1 MYSQNGISFTQLY
14 LTNENLSKEFKKY
27 QILKIIDNTQ
37 LLTDGAEF
45 QIDYLNKYNFILKEN
60 RFFDNDLKIA
70 IKSENDVEYKKI
82 DELGFDGKYFLNA
95 NGAIDNQIAM
105 SLFQNQYTI
114 HIKNKEKEFYIEP
127 LLKYD
132 KSASSDNYVYYETI
146 DILNPEVGECPVKEN
161 SVTDLEDIT
170 NYRFEPSENCKTVE
184 LNFCVD
190 YSMYITFNSINE
202 VINRTLE
209 ILNLTQLDYSIAN
222 GLAYDVN
229 FKVKR
234 YYMITCLNCNYWPST
249 GDITTNFNNFTNF
262 SYYSNMFD
270 YASDIRVFWQNEFTV
285 WGGTINGIGTQPSN
299 GICIDDPLI
308 TVRQSALKNYPTA
321 TNSTRKTLSHEI
333 GHNFSSGHISP
344 SDNIMAACCYFGNAW
359 NPSTISLINHRLQNS
374 NCFIDCSADSC
385 NNKKVENL
393 VLNIDFLNKVINAS
407 WQAEEDIQ
415 YKTRLFNFTTNTW
428 SEYTML
434 NSSIN
439 SIAYNYNT
447 DSTSCSDKYK
457 FEIVPVCSDFNG
469 FSQILLFTVP
479 VEETPNIYFESTAQD
494 EVLCSE
500 QEYTFS
506 VNASYP
512 GTNPIYQWKIND
524 NNVGTN
530 SPIFTTSSLQNND
543 VLSCE
548 ITSNE
553 ACLSSS
559 TEEITKV
566 VTVVPLPCENLS
578 APEFE
583 LNAIDFFPNP
593 VKNYFTI
600 KANSEI
606 LNVVIYNTLGQKII
620 ERMINQTQTDLDLS
634 TLSNAIYFVK
644 IELENKTKTVKILV
658 EK

>member
-1 MYSQNGISFTQLY
+1 MYSQNGISFTELN
-14 LTNENLSKEFKKY
+14 LANDNLSKEFKKY
-27 QILKIIDNTQ
+27 QILKINDNTQ

-45 QIDYLNKYNFILKEN
+45 QINYLNKYSFELKEN
-60 RFFDNDLKIA
+60 RFLDNDLKIA
-70 IKSENDVEYKKI
+70 VKSENDVEYKKI

-146 DILNPEVGECPVKEN
+146 DILNPVVGECPVKEN
-161 SVTDLEDIT
+161 SVTDLEEIT

-285 WGGTINGIGTQPSN
+285 SGGTINGIGTQPSN

-374 NCFIDCSADSC
+374 NCFIDCSADLC

-407 WQAEEDIQ
+407 WHAEEDIQ

-447 DSTSCSDKYK
+447 NSTSCSDKYK

-506 VNASYP
+506 VNATYP

-553 ACLSSS
+553 ACLSTS
-559 TEEITKV
+559 TEEIIKV

-606 LNVVIYNTLGQKII
+606 MNVVIYNTLGQKII